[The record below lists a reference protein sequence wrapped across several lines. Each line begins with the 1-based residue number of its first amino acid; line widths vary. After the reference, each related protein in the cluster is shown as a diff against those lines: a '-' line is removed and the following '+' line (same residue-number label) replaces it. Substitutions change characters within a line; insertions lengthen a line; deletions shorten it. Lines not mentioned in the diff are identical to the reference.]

1 MKEARG
7 ARPAC
12 VRMRRFVGNING
24 EQYLANANPAQRVVH
39 DLDPEMV
46 ECRIDE
52 IINAG
57 TAEPFRSEADARA
70 AGFGNCEHCIEPLHV
85 VRQRQRL
92 AGGGH

>member
-1 MKEARG
+1 
-7 ARPAC
+7 
-12 VRMRRFVGNING
+12 MRRFVGNMNG